1 MKQINWKFGAKFG
14 AIGLA
19 VVALLG
25 GGAWWYTQKQATG
38 DVQYRTS
45 KIERGSLQASV
56 SASGQVNPVTQVSV
70 GTQVSG
76 QIKAL
81 YVDFNSEVKAGQL
94 IALIDPETFEY
105 RVRSAQAD
113 VDSARAQVLTA
124 QANMASNRAQVSRA
138 KLDLGEAQRDLERQ
152 QSLVEKQFVA
162 QSVADKAK
170 ALAASS
176 AESVKVAEAQLA
188 VTAAQIK
195 SAEAAVAQRASS
207 LAQARIDLT
216 RTKITSP
223 VSGIVIKRS
232 IEKGQTVA
240 ASLSS
245 PELFVIAQ
253 NLQDMQVDASIDES
267 DVGRIR
273 SGQKATFT
281 VDAFAGQTFEGEVR
295 QVRKAAQTVANVVT
309 YVAVIGFSNNGGRLL
324 PGMTANVRVVTEA
337 RENVLKVANAAL
349 RMKIAGVEPAAS
361 TPSLPAMGASPAGA
375 AKPPVGSTGDAKGWT
390 WLSEAVAQQGGGNGG
405 PGGGQAA
412 QRERL
417 VTELQLT
424 AEQQTKLDAISLD
437 MRPKFMAMRDLSE
450 DERPAARDK
459 VTAEM
464 RQKISAMLTPGQK
477 VKYQQI
483 VQAQT
488 LARQQAG
495 AASGAAA
502 SNSTGTTNTT
512 KSIAS
517 KPSNTLAT
525 AKKSGEM
532 DVSSPASAATTP
544 AGGVAK
550 PAAPAAPPAG
560 ATADAGAAAASGSTS
575 GSGAGTGGNNPATQ
589 FRNRIVAGLAL
600 TAPQIEKV
608 DAIYADARPKMMGLR
623 DLPQEERAKAREHIT
638 AEIRAKLRELMTPE
652 QKPKFDA
659 IVAEAASR
667 QSTRGRIYLQ
677 GADGKP
683 KAYNVRL
690 GISDGTSTE
699 LIVLPNSPDAAELF
713 EGALVIIGTFN
724 PGSSAGS
731 SGGGQRP
738 AGASGPRMAF

>member
-25 GGAWWYTQKQATG
+25 GGVWWYTQKQAVG

-76 QIKAL
+76 QIKEL

-113 VDSARAQVLTA
+113 VDSARALVLTA
-124 QANMASNRAQVSRA
+124 QANVASSRAQVSRA
-138 KLDLGEAQRDLERQ
+138 KLDLAEAQRDSERQ
-152 QSLVEKQFVA
+152 QMLVDKQFVA
-162 QSVADKAK
+162 QSVSDKAK
-170 ALAASS
+170 ALVSASG
-176 AESVKVAEAQLA
+176 ESVKVAEAQMA
-188 VTAAQIK
+188 VTAAQVK
-195 SAEAAVAQRASS
+195 SAEATVAQRESS

-223 VSGIVIKRS
+223 VNGIVIKRS

-309 YVAVIGFSNNGGRLL
+309 YVAVIGFSNTGGRLL

-349 RMKIAGVEPAAS
+349 RMKIAGVEPAA
-361 TPSLPAMGASPAGA
+361 TAPATGPGPAGA
-375 AKPPVGSTGDAKGWT
+375 AKPPAGSTGDAKGWT

-464 RQKISAMLTPGQK
+464 RQKISAMLTPEQK
-477 VKYQQI
+477 VKYQQFI
-483 VQAQT
+483 QAQT
-488 LARQQAG
+488 QARQQTG

-502 SNSTGTTNTT
+502 SNPVGTSNTP

-517 KPSNTLAT
+517 QAINTPAT
-525 AKKSGEM
+525 AKKQGEKE
-532 DVSSPASAATTP
+532 ASTAVAVATTP
-544 AGGVAK
+544 AGVAAK
-550 PAAPAAPPAG
+550 PAAPAAPPA
-560 ATADAGAAAASGSTS
+560 APPAGAAADT
-575 GSGAGTGGNNPATQ
+575 GAAAAGGNNPATQ
-589 FRNRIVAGLAL
+589 FRNRIVAELAL
-600 TAPQIEKV
+600 TAPQTEKV

-623 DLPQEERAKAREHIT
+623 DLPQEERAKARERIT
-638 AEIRAKLRELMTPE
+638 AEIRAKLRELMSSE

-667 QSTRGRIYLQ
+667 QSTRGRIYLM

-699 LIVLPNSPDAAELF
+699 LMVLPNSPDAAELV
-713 EGALVIIGTFN
+713 EGALAIIGTVS

-731 SGGGQRP
+731 SGSGQRP